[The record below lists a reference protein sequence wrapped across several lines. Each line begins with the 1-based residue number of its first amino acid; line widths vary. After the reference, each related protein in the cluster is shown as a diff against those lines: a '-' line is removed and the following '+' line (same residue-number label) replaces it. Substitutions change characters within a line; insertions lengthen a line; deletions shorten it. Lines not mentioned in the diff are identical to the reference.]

1 MPPILPPISSHQN
14 NNCSLAS
21 LLRKCKTMRQ
31 FKQIHSQA
39 IRTGLATSPVTQRQL
54 LSFSSSQTWSDMA
67 YAQLLF
73 DEIPNPDLS
82 HWNAL
87 IDGYSSHNSPKSAV
101 TVYVSMISRGYKPDR
116 DTFSFLLKGF
126 TREAAVEF
134 GDEIHA
140 QLVKL
145 GMGCD
150 EMLTSFLVVMY
161 TLTGE
166 IDDARQLFDRNHRRD
181 ETMWNK
187 LISAY
192 CENNRFDDCCKLFKD
207 MIRENVMPNSAT
219 CISVVLACAKVKDLE
234 LGVQVHLHA
243 DGNGM
248 FPDLILE
255 NALIDMYTQ
264 CGAIGAACRLFDE
277 MTERNLAS
285 WSLLVVGLVKSG
297 QIDHAR
303 ELFDEMPER
312 DSLCYCTMIDAYVE
326 KKCFK
331 EALEIFQAV
340 QTGDLELEALTM
352 VNVLTACA
360 ELGALE
366 TGEWVRCFLDRKNVK
381 VSNSIGNALIY
392 MYVKCGTVGNAMWI
406 FDKMYHRD
414 KHTWNTIIFGLA
426 INDHGEKAVDMFGKM
441 LKSGERPDEDT
452 FSSIFTACASAGLV
466 DKGRELYIGMIDNY
480 GMMPNVN
487 HYCCMVDLLCRA
499 GRLKQ
504 AFETILNMPMR
515 PDTDIWGTFLG
526 ACKTFGSIEMGE
538 FAAKNLIELN
548 PDDISAYVLLSN
560 LYAKCDRWEDQLRI
574 RETVLEKGIDK
585 EPGCSFIEVKRVV
598 HEFESGGGTHPLIEE
613 IHSKLRE
620 INGKLKVF
628 GYSSDGSE
636 VFAEVSSGKEIFW
649 HSEKVALAFGL
660 LSSGPYATIRIVKNF
675 RTCADCHKAM
685 KLLSKLYSREIVLRE
700 RNRVHRFRDGS
711 CSCRDY
717 W

>member
-14 NNCSLAS
+14 HHCSLAS
-21 LLRKCKTMRQ
+21 LLKQCKTMRQ

-39 IRTGLATSPVTQRQL
+39 IRTGLATSPVIQRQL
-54 LSFSSSQTWSDMA
+54 LSFSSSQTWTDME

-87 IDGYSSHNSPKSAV
+87 IDGYSSHNSPESAV

-116 DTFSFLLKGF
+116 DTFSFLLEGF
-126 TREAAVEF
+126 TREAAIEF

-140 QLVKL
+140 QLLKL
-145 GMGCD
+145 GMGSD
-150 EMLTSFLVVMY
+150 EILTSLLVVMY
-161 TLTGE
+161 TLTAE
-166 IDDARQLFDRNHRRD
+166 IDDARQLFDRSPTRD
-181 ETMWNK
+181 VTIWNK
-187 LISAY
+187 LISGY
-192 CENNRFDDCCKLFKD
+192 CENNRFDESCKLFKD
-207 MIRENVMPNSAT
+207 MIRENVMPDSAT
-219 CISVVLACAKVKDLE
+219 CISVVLACKKLKDLE

-243 DGNGM
+243 EGKGM
-248 FPDLILE
+248 LPDLILE
-255 NALIDMYTQ
+255 NALIDMYTE
-264 CGAIGAACRLFDE
+264 CGAIGAACKLFDG

-303 ELFDEMPER
+303 QLFDQMPDR
-312 DSLCYCTMIDAYVE
+312 DALCYCTMIGAYVE
-326 KKCFK
+326 RRCFK

-340 QTGDLELEALTM
+340 QTGDLELGELTV

-366 TGEWVRCFLDRKNVK
+366 TGEWVRCFLDRNNIN
-381 VSNSIGNALIY
+381 VSNSIGNALID

-406 FDKMYHRD
+406 FDKMHDRD
-414 KHTWNTIIFGLA
+414 KQTWNTIIVGLA
-426 INDHGEKAVDMFGKM
+426 NNNHGENALDMFVKM
-441 LKSGERPDEDT
+441 LKSGERPDEVT
-452 FSSIFTACASAGLV
+452 FCSIFTACANAGMI
-466 DKGRELYIGMIDNY
+466 DKGRELYISMIDSY

-515 PDTDIWGTFLG
+515 PNADTWGTFLD

-538 FAAKNLIELN
+538 FAAKNLMELN
-548 PDDISAYVLLSN
+548 PDDITAYVLLSN
-560 LYAKCDRWEDQLRI
+560 LYAKCNRWEDQRRI
-574 RETVLEKGIDK
+574 REIVQKKGINK

-628 GYSSDGSE
+628 GYNSDGSE
-636 VFAEVSSGKEIFW
+636 VFSEVFSVKKIFW

-660 LSSGPYATIRIVKNF
+660 LSSGPHATIRIVKNF
-675 RTCADCHKAM
+675 RTCSDCHKAI

-700 RNRVHRFRDGS
+700 RNRVHHFRDGS